1 MTDFN
6 FSPRIMLN
14 KVFVM
19 NLEKRIKYGL
29 HAPIFGGEGDTWP
42 TIGLKLTESLWE
54 VQGKYN
60 SN

>member
-6 FSPRIMLN
+6 FLN

-29 HAPIFGGEGDTWP
+29 HAPIFWGV
-42 TIGLKLTESLWE
+42 IH
-54 VQGKYN
+54 VQLQV
-60 SN
+60 